1 MIRKRFVFSG
11 RVQGV
16 GFRYLTRRAAILTG
30 ITGWV
35 RNERDGSVTLE
46 VQGTGE
52 QIDET
57 FMALKQSIMKR
68 GRYVRIDSIREE
80 AVPVVPDE
88 SGFSTRY

>member
-57 FMALKQSIMKR
+57 FMALVSERKLSRSCLMK
-68 GRYVRIDSIREE
+68 
-80 AVPVVPDE
+80 AVSAQGTKVWA
-88 SGFSTRY
+88 